1 MSNIRDDQFTF
12 NISLAV
18 LNSLGRNLYRNFI
31 TILGEAISNSW
42 DADAN
47 NVRITINK
55 EKSEMIVV
63 DDGEGMSSSDFRN
76 KFLRIGYSKRAKK
89 SNSQKGRPY
98 IGRKGIGK
106 LALLSCADRIV
117 IVTKKSGEI
126 ATGGVIDNSELDKA
140 IHDDKDHESYKL
152 GKLSDEDMKLLDKME
167 RGTLIKF
174 IGLKNGIVNT
184 LDNIRKSIA
193 LYFRFSLVDE
203 SFKIYVNG
211 NEINLGDVKDL
222 TDKTQFVWSIN
233 NNSHDSFVQT
243 LLKRSIKNDN
253 RTINKNI
260 NGFIASVEK
269 PRDLNILGTGEKV
282 GVDLFVN
289 GRLRERDILKHV
301 QSARVPES
309 YLYGQIHYNDLDG
322 DEVDRFT
329 SSREGIVSDDT
340 LFLELLESIKSV
352 IKSIIDQWD
361 KWRIEI
367 KQDGDDDNPRFS
379 QKVRA
384 SKKLYNETAS
394 EYKPALPNN
403 SEPTARVQK
412 WINELEE
419 DATFNLQ
426 SYTECFISENLVR
439 KLIKHKSIAL
449 DESPTIKKDVLCEIQ
464 KWRQRENKDK
474 RNGNIAIDIRSKDDD
489 LFYLDLAHLASIA
502 DPPRGGDGYPDHLTN
517 DEKAFTPIRNAVM
530 HTSRLTQDAKDRL
543 TAVYVN
549 IREKIKK
556 LLST

>member
-1 MSNIRDDQFTF
+1 MSNTKDNHFTF

-18 LNSLGRNLYRNFI
+18 LNSLGRNLYRNFV

-47 NVRITINK
+47 NVRITIDK

-63 DDGEGMSSSDFRN
+63 DDGDGMSSSDFRN
-76 KFLRIGYSKRAKK
+76 KFLRIGYSKRTNG

-106 LALLSCADRIV
+106 LALLSCANRIV
-117 IVTKKSGEI
+117 IVTKKSGEV
-126 ATGGVIDNSELDKA
+126 ATGGVIDNSELDEA
-140 IHDDKDHESYKL
+140 IQDDKDHESYEL
-152 GKLSDEDMKLLDKME
+152 GRLSDEDIKLLDEME
-167 RGTLIKF
+167 HGTLIKF
-174 IGLKNGIVNT
+174 IGLKDGIINT

-193 LYFRFSLVDE
+193 LYFRFSLVDD

-222 TDKTQFVWSIN
+222 TDKTQFIWPIN

-243 LLKRSIKNDN
+243 LSIRSVRKDDL
-253 RTINKNI
+253 TIVKNI

-269 PRDLNILGTGEKV
+269 PKDLNILGTGEKV

-289 GRLRERDILKHV
+289 GRLRERDILKHI

-322 DEVDRFT
+322 DEIDRFT
-329 SSREGIVSDDT
+329 SSREGIVSDDA
-340 LFLELLESIKSV
+340 LFLELLENIKPV

-367 KQDGDDDNPRFS
+367 KQDGDDDNRRFS
-379 QKVRA
+379 RKERA
-384 SKKLYNETAS
+384 SKKLYNETAG
-394 EYKPALPNN
+394 EYKPALSDN
-403 SEPTARVQK
+403 SEPAVRVQK

-419 DATFNLQ
+419 DATFNIQ
-426 SYTECFISENLVR
+426 SYTECFVSENLVR
-439 KLIKHKSIAL
+439 KLIKHKSITLEGDARRKKEAK
-449 DESPTIKKDVLCEIQ
+449 DQIRACRESEEAGKTK
-464 KWRQRENKDK
+464 
-474 RNGNIAIDIRSKDDD
+474 GNLAIDIRENNDD
-489 LFYLDLAHLASIA
+489 LFYLDLEGLASVA
-502 DPPRGGDGYPDHLTN
+502 DPPRNGYQGSILN
-517 DEKAFTPIRNAVM
+517 DEKTFTPIRNALM
-530 HTSRLTQDAKDRL
+530 HTSRLTQDAKCRL
-543 TAVYVN
+543 TTVYAN
-549 IREKIKK
+549 IKAKIKN
-556 LLST
+556 LLSS

>member
-76 KFLRIGYSKRAKK
+76 KFLRIGYSKRTKR

-117 IVTKKSGEI
+117 IVTKKSGAI

-140 IHDDKDHESYKL
+140 IQDDKDHESYKL

-167 RGTLIKF
+167 YGTLIKF

-253 RTINKNI
+253 RTINKNV

-269 PRDLNILGTGEKV
+269 PRYLNILGTGEKV

-289 GRLRERDILKHV
+289 GRLRERDILKHI

-329 SSREGIVSDDT
+329 SSREGIVSDDA
-340 LFLELLESIKSV
+340 LFLELLENIKSV
-352 IKSIIDQWD
+352 VKSIIDQWD
-361 KWRIEI
+361 EWRIEI

-394 EYKPALPNN
+394 EYKPVLPNN

-449 DESPTIKKDVLCEIQ
+449 DGSPKIKKGTLREIQ
-464 KWRQRENKDK
+464 KWRQRENEDK

-502 DPPRGGDGYPDHLTN
+502 DPSRSGDGYPDHLAN

>member
-1 MSNIRDDQFTF
+1 MSNTKDNHFTF

-18 LNSLGRNLYRNFI
+18 LNSLGRNLYRNFV

-47 NVRITINK
+47 NVRITIDK

-63 DDGEGMSSSDFRN
+63 DDGDGMSSSDFRN
-76 KFLRIGYSKRAKK
+76 KFLRIGYSKRTNG

-106 LALLSCADRIV
+106 LALLSCANRIV
-117 IVTKKSGEI
+117 IVTKKSGEV
-126 ATGGVIDNSELDKA
+126 ATGGVIDNSELDEA
-140 IHDDKDHESYKL
+140 IQDDKDHESYEL
-152 GKLSDEDMKLLDKME
+152 GRLSDEDIKLLDEME
-167 RGTLIKF
+167 HGTLIKF
-174 IGLKNGIVNT
+174 IGLKDGIINT

-193 LYFRFSLVDE
+193 LYFRFSLVDD

-222 TDKTQFVWSIN
+222 TDKTQFIWPIN

-243 LLKRSIKNDN
+243 LSIRSVRKDDL
-253 RTINKNI
+253 TIVKNI

-269 PRDLNILGTGEKV
+269 PKDLNILGTGEKV

-289 GRLRERDILKHV
+289 GRLRERDILKHI

-322 DEVDRFT
+322 DEIDRFT
-329 SSREGIVSDDT
+329 SSREGIVSDDA
-340 LFLELLESIKSV
+340 LFLELLENIKPV

-367 KQDGDDDNPRFS
+367 KQDGDDDNRRFS
-379 QKVRA
+379 RKERA
-384 SKKLYNETAS
+384 SKKLYNETAG
-394 EYKPALPNN
+394 EYKPALSDN
-403 SEPTARVQK
+403 SEPAVRVQK

-426 SYTECFISENLVR
+426 SYTECFVSENLVR
-439 KLIKHKSIAL
+439 KLIKHKSITLEGDARRKKEAR
-449 DESPTIKKDVLCEIQ
+449 DQIRACRESEEAGKTK
-464 KWRQRENKDK
+464 
-474 RNGNIAIDIRSKDDD
+474 GNLAIDIRENNDD
-489 LFYLDLAHLASIA
+489 LFYLDLEGLASVA
-502 DPPRGGDGYPDHLTN
+502 DPPRNGYQGSILN
-517 DEKAFTPIRNAVM
+517 DEKTFTPIRNALM
-530 HTSRLTQDAKDRL
+530 HTSRLTQDAKCRL
-543 TAVYVN
+543 TTVYAN
-549 IREKIKK
+549 IKAKIKN
-556 LLST
+556 LLSS

>member
-47 NVRITINK
+47 NVRITIDK

-106 LALLSCADRIV
+106 LALLSCADCIV

-140 IHDDKDHESYKL
+140 IQDDKDHESYKL

-167 RGTLIKF
+167 HGTLIKF

-253 RTINKNI
+253 RTINKNV

-269 PRDLNILGTGEKV
+269 PRYLNILGTGEKV

-289 GRLRERDILKHV
+289 GRLRERDILKHI

-329 SSREGIVSDDT
+329 SSREGIVSDDA
-340 LFLELLESIKSV
+340 LFLELLENIKSV
-352 IKSIIDQWD
+352 VKSIIDQWD
-361 KWRIEI
+361 EWRIEI

-449 DESPTIKKDVLCEIQ
+449 DGSSKIKKDVLCEIQ
-464 KWRQRENKDK
+464 KWRQRESKDK

-543 TAVYVN
+543 RAVYVN

>member
-549 IREKIKK
+549 IREKIRK

>member
-1 MSNIRDDQFTF
+1 MSNIKDDQFTF

-140 IHDDKDHESYKL
+140 IQDDKDHESYKL

-174 IGLKNGIVNT
+174 IGLKNGIINT

-260 NGFIASVEK
+260 SGFIASVEK

-289 GRLRERDILKHV
+289 GRLRERDILKHI

-329 SSREGIVSDDT
+329 SSREGIVSDDA

-361 KWRIEI
+361 EWRIEI

-394 EYKPALPNN
+394 EYKPVLPNN
-403 SEPTARVQK
+403 SEPAARVQK
-412 WINELEE
+412 WIDELEE

-449 DESPTIKKDVLCEIQ
+449 DESSGIKKGALREIR
-464 KWRQRENKDK
+464 KWRQRESKDK
-474 RNGNIAIDIRSKDDD
+474 RNGNIAIDIRSKNDD
-489 LFYLDLAHLASIA
+489 LFYLDLVHLATLA
-502 DPPRGGDGYPDHLTN
+502 DPSRSGDGYPDHLAN

>member
-76 KFLRIGYSKRAKK
+76 KFLRIGYSKRTKR

-117 IVTKKSGEI
+117 IVTKKSGAI

-140 IHDDKDHESYKL
+140 IQDDKDHESYKL

-167 RGTLIKF
+167 YGTLIKF

-253 RTINKNI
+253 RTINKNV

-269 PRDLNILGTGEKV
+269 PRYLNILGTGEKV

-289 GRLRERDILKHV
+289 GRLRERDILKHI

-329 SSREGIVSDDT
+329 SSREGIVSDDA
-340 LFLELLESIKSV
+340 LFLELLENIKSV
-352 IKSIIDQWD
+352 VKSIIDQWD
-361 KWRIEI
+361 EWRIEI

-384 SKKLYNETAS
+384 SKKLYNETAN

-439 KLIKHKSIAL
+439 KLIKHKSIAF
-449 DESPTIKKDVLCEIQ
+449 DESPTIKKDVLSEIQ

-502 DPPRGGDGYPDHLTN
+502 DPSRSGDGYPDHLTN

>member
-47 NVRITINK
+47 NVRITIDK

-140 IHDDKDHESYKL
+140 IQDDKDHESYKL

-167 RGTLIKF
+167 HGTLIKF

-233 NNSHDSFVQT
+233 NNHDSFVQT

-253 RTINKNI
+253 RTINKNV

-269 PRDLNILGTGEKV
+269 PRYLNILGTGEKV

-289 GRLRERDILKHV
+289 GRLRERDILKHI

-329 SSREGIVSDDT
+329 SSREGIVSDDA
-340 LFLELLESIKSV
+340 LFLELLENIKSV
-352 IKSIIDQWD
+352 VKSIIDQWD
-361 KWRIEI
+361 EWRIEI

-426 SYTECFISENLVR
+426 SYTECFVSENLVR

-449 DESPTIKKDVLCEIQ
+449 DGSSKIKKSALCEIR
-464 KWRQRENKDK
+464 KWRQRENEDK
-474 RNGNIAIDIRSKDDD
+474 RNGNIAIDIRSENDD
-489 LFYLDLAHLASIA
+489 LFYLDLAHLATLA
-502 DPPRGGDGYPDHLTN
+502 DPPRSGDGYPDYLAN
-517 DEKAFTPIRNAVM
+517 DEKAFTPIRTM
-530 HTSRLTQDAKDRL
+530 QLCTHQDLRKRLR
-543 TAVYVN
+543 
-549 IREKIKK
+549 I
-556 LLST
+556 S

>member
-76 KFLRIGYSKRAKK
+76 KFLRIGYSKRTKR

-140 IHDDKDHESYKL
+140 IQDDKDHESYKL

-167 RGTLIKF
+167 HGTLIKF

-253 RTINKNI
+253 RTINKNV

-269 PRDLNILGTGEKV
+269 PRYLNILGTGEKV

-289 GRLRERDILKHV
+289 GRLRERDILKHI

-329 SSREGIVSDDT
+329 SSREGIVSDDA
-340 LFLELLESIKSV
+340 LFLELLENIKSV
-352 IKSIIDQWD
+352 VKSIIDQWD
-361 KWRIEI
+361 EWRIEI

-394 EYKPALPNN
+394 EYKPVLPNN

-426 SYTECFISENLVR
+426 SYTECFVSENLVR

-449 DESPTIKKDVLCEIQ
+449 DGSPKIKKGTLREIQ
-464 KWRQRENKDK
+464 KWRQRENEDK

-502 DPPRGGDGYPDHLTN
+502 DPSRSGDGYPDHLAN

>member
-63 DDGEGMSSSDFRN
+63 DDGEGMSASDFRN

-140 IHDDKDHESYKL
+140 IQDDKDHESYKR
-152 GKLSDEDMKLLDKME
+152 GKLSDKDIKLLDKMGH
-167 RGTLIKF
+167 GTLIKF
-174 IGLKNGIVNT
+174 IGLKNGIINT

-203 SFKIYVNG
+203 SFKIYVND

-289 GRLRERDILKHV
+289 GRLRERDILKHI

-329 SSREGIVSDDT
+329 SSREGIVSDDA

-361 KWRIEI
+361 EWRIEI

-394 EYKPALPNN
+394 EYKPVLPNN

-426 SYTECFISENLVR
+426 SYTECFVSENLVR

-449 DESPTIKKDVLCEIQ
+449 DESSGIKKGALYEIRR
-464 KWRQRENKDK
+464 WRNRETEDK
-474 RNGNIAIDIRSKDDD
+474 RNGNIAIDIRSENDD
-489 LFYLDLAHLASIA
+489 LFYLDLAHLAALA
-502 DPPRGGDGYPDHLTN
+502 DPPRSGDGYPDYLAN

-543 TAVYVN
+543 RAVYVN
-549 IREKIKK
+549 IKEKIKK

>member
-63 DDGEGMSSSDFRN
+63 DDGEGMSASDFRN

-140 IHDDKDHESYKL
+140 IQDDKDHESYKL
-152 GKLSDEDMKLLDKME
+152 GKLSDEDIKLLDKMGH
-167 RGTLIKF
+167 GTLIKF
-174 IGLKNGIVNT
+174 IGLKNGIINT

-203 SFKIYVNG
+203 SFKIYVND

-289 GRLRERDILKHV
+289 GRLRERDILKHI

-329 SSREGIVSDDT
+329 SSREGIVSDDA

-361 KWRIEI
+361 EWRIEI

-394 EYKPALPNN
+394 EYKPVLPNN

-412 WINELEE
+412 WIDELEE

-426 SYTECFISENLVR
+426 SYTECFVSENLVR

-449 DESPTIKKDVLCEIQ
+449 DESSGIKKGALYEIRR
-464 KWRQRENKDK
+464 WRNRETEDK
-474 RNGNIAIDIRSKDDD
+474 RNGNIAIDIRSENDD
-489 LFYLDLAHLASIA
+489 LFYLDLAHLAALA
-502 DPPRGGDGYPDHLTN
+502 DPPRSGDGYPDYLAN

-543 TAVYVN
+543 SVIGQLILN
-549 IREKIKK
+549 S
-556 LLST
+556 LLDNYF

>member
-1 MSNIRDDQFTF
+1 MSNTKDNHFTF

-18 LNSLGRNLYRNFI
+18 LNSLGRNLYRNFV

-47 NVRITINK
+47 NVRITIDK

-63 DDGEGMSSSDFRN
+63 DDGDGMSSSDFRN
-76 KFLRIGYSKRAKK
+76 KFLRIGYSKRTNG

-106 LALLSCADRIV
+106 LALLSCANRIV
-117 IVTKKSGEI
+117 IVTKKSGEV
-126 ATGGVIDNSELDKA
+126 ATGGVIDNSELDEA
-140 IHDDKDHESYKL
+140 IQDDKDHESYEL
-152 GKLSDEDMKLLDKME
+152 GRLSDEDIKLLDEME
-167 RGTLIKF
+167 HGTLIKF
-174 IGLKNGIVNT
+174 IGLKDGIINT

-193 LYFRFSLVDE
+193 LYFRFSLVDD

-222 TDKTQFVWSIN
+222 TDKTQFIWPIN

-243 LLKRSIKNDN
+243 LSIRSVRKDDL
-253 RTINKNI
+253 TIVKNI

-269 PRDLNILGTGEKV
+269 PKDLNILGTGEKV

-289 GRLRERDILKHV
+289 GRLRERDILKHI

-322 DEVDRFT
+322 DEIDRFT
-329 SSREGIVSDDT
+329 SSREGIVSDDA
-340 LFLELLESIKSV
+340 LFLELLENIKPV

-367 KQDGDDDNPRFS
+367 KQDGDDDNRRFS
-379 QKVRA
+379 RKERA
-384 SKKLYNETAS
+384 SKKLYNETAG
-394 EYKPALPNN
+394 EYKPALSDN
-403 SEPTARVQK
+403 SEPAVRVQE

-419 DATFNLQ
+419 DATFNIQ
-426 SYTECFISENLVR
+426 SYTECFVSENLVR
-439 KLIKHKSIAL
+439 KLIKHKSITLEGDARRKKEAR
-449 DESPTIKKDVLCEIQ
+449 DQIRACRESEEAGKTK
-464 KWRQRENKDK
+464 
-474 RNGNIAIDIRSKDDD
+474 GNLAIDIRENNDD
-489 LFYLDLAHLASIA
+489 LFYLDLEGLASVA
-502 DPPRGGDGYPDHLTN
+502 DPPRNGYQGSILN
-517 DEKAFTPIRNAVM
+517 DEKTFTPIRNALM
-530 HTSRLTQDAKDRL
+530 HTSRLTQDAKCRL
-543 TAVYVN
+543 TTVYAN
-549 IREKIKK
+549 IKAKIKN
-556 LLST
+556 LLSS

>member
-47 NVRITINK
+47 NVRITIDK

-140 IHDDKDHESYKL
+140 IQDDKDHESYKL

-167 RGTLIKF
+167 HGTLIKF

-253 RTINKNI
+253 RTINKNV

-269 PRDLNILGTGEKV
+269 PRYLNILGTGEKV

-289 GRLRERDILKHV
+289 GRLRERDILKHI

-329 SSREGIVSDDT
+329 SSREGIVSDDA
-340 LFLELLESIKSV
+340 LFLELLENIKSV
-352 IKSIIDQWD
+352 VKSIIDQWD
-361 KWRIEI
+361 EWRIEI

-384 SKKLYNETAS
+384 SKKLYNEIAS

-449 DESPTIKKDVLCEIQ
+449 DGSSKIKKGALREIR
-464 KWRQRENKDK
+464 KWRQRENEDK
-474 RNGNIAIDIRSKDDD
+474 RNGNIAIDIRSENDD
-489 LFYLDLAHLASIA
+489 LFYLDLAHLATLA
-502 DPPRGGDGYPDHLTN
+502 DPPRSGDGYPDYLAN

-530 HTSRLTQDAKDRL
+530 HTSRLTQKAKDKL
-543 TAVYVN
+543 TTVYYN
-549 IREKIKK
+549 IEKKIKN

>member
-1 MSNIRDDQFTF
+1 MSNTKDNHFTF

-18 LNSLGRNLYRNFI
+18 LNSLGRNLYRNFV

-47 NVRITINK
+47 NVRITIDK

-63 DDGEGMSSSDFRN
+63 DDGDGMSSSDFRN
-76 KFLRIGYSKRAKK
+76 KFLRIGYSKRTNG

-106 LALLSCADRIV
+106 LALLSCANRIV
-117 IVTKKSGEI
+117 IVTKKSGEV
-126 ATGGVIDNSELDKA
+126 ATGGVIDNSELDEA
-140 IHDDKDHESYKL
+140 IQDDKDHESYEL
-152 GKLSDEDMKLLDKME
+152 GRLSDEDIKLLDEME
-167 RGTLIKF
+167 HGTLIKF
-174 IGLKNGIVNT
+174 IGLKDGIINT

-193 LYFRFSLVDE
+193 LYFRFSLVDD

-222 TDKTQFVWSIN
+222 TDKTQFIWPIN

-243 LLKRSIKNDN
+243 LSIRSVRKDDL
-253 RTINKNI
+253 TIVKNI

-269 PRDLNILGTGEKV
+269 PKDLNILGTGEKV

-289 GRLRERDILKHV
+289 GRLRERDILKHI

-322 DEVDRFT
+322 DEIDRFT
-329 SSREGIVSDDT
+329 SSREGIVSDDV
-340 LFLELLESIKSV
+340 LFLELLENIKPV

-367 KQDGDDDNPRFS
+367 KQDGDDDNRRFS
-379 QKVRA
+379 RKERA
-384 SKKLYNETAS
+384 SKKLYNETAG
-394 EYKPALPNN
+394 EYKPALSDN
-403 SEPTARVQK
+403 SEPAVRVQE

-419 DATFNLQ
+419 DATFNIQ
-426 SYTECFISENLVR
+426 SYTECFVSENLVR
-439 KLIKHKSIAL
+439 KLIKHKSITLEGDARRKKEARGQIRACR
-449 DESPTIKKDVLCEIQ
+449 ESEEAGKTK
-464 KWRQRENKDK
+464 
-474 RNGNIAIDIRSKDDD
+474 GNLAIDIRENNDD
-489 LFYLDLAHLASIA
+489 LFYLDLEGLASVA
-502 DPPRGGDGYPDHLTN
+502 DPPRNGYQGSILN
-517 DEKAFTPIRNAVM
+517 DEKTFTPIRNALM
-530 HTSRLTQDAKDRL
+530 HTSRLTQDAKCRL
-543 TAVYVN
+543 TTVYAN
-549 IREKIKK
+549 IKAKIKN
-556 LLST
+556 LLSS

>member
-47 NVRITINK
+47 NVRITIDK

-140 IHDDKDHESYKL
+140 IQDDKDHESYKL

-167 RGTLIKF
+167 CGTLIKF

-243 LLKRSIKNDN
+243 LLKRSIK
-253 RTINKNI
+253 K
-260 NGFIASVEK
+260 
-269 PRDLNILGTGEKV
+269 
-282 GVDLFVN
+282 
-289 GRLRERDILKHV
+289 
-301 QSARVPES
+301 
-309 YLYGQIHYNDLDG
+309 
-322 DEVDRFT
+322 
-329 SSREGIVSDDT
+329 
-340 LFLELLESIKSV
+340 
-352 IKSIIDQWD
+352 
-361 KWRIEI
+361 
-367 KQDGDDDNPRFS
+367 
-379 QKVRA
+379 
-384 SKKLYNETAS
+384 
-394 EYKPALPNN
+394 
-403 SEPTARVQK
+403 
-412 WINELEE
+412 
-419 DATFNLQ
+419 
-426 SYTECFISENLVR
+426 
-439 KLIKHKSIAL
+439 
-449 DESPTIKKDVLCEIQ
+449 
-464 KWRQRENKDK
+464 
-474 RNGNIAIDIRSKDDD
+474 
-489 LFYLDLAHLASIA
+489 
-502 DPPRGGDGYPDHLTN
+502 
-517 DEKAFTPIRNAVM
+517 
-530 HTSRLTQDAKDRL
+530 
-543 TAVYVN
+543 
-549 IREKIKK
+549 
-556 LLST
+556 

>member
-1 MSNIRDDQFTF
+1 MSNTKDNHFTF

-18 LNSLGRNLYRNFI
+18 LNSLGRNLYRNFV

-47 NVRITINK
+47 NVRITIDK

-63 DDGEGMSSSDFRN
+63 DDGDGMSSSDFRN
-76 KFLRIGYSKRAKK
+76 KFLRIGYSKRTNG

-106 LALLSCADRIV
+106 LALLSCANRIV
-117 IVTKKSGEI
+117 IVTKKSGEV
-126 ATGGVIDNSELDKA
+126 ATGGVIDNSELDEA
-140 IHDDKDHESYKL
+140 IQDDKDHESYEL
-152 GKLSDEDMKLLDKME
+152 GRLSDEDIKLLDEME
-167 RGTLIKF
+167 HGTLIKF
-174 IGLKNGIVNT
+174 IGLKDGIINT

-193 LYFRFSLVDE
+193 LYFRFSLVDD

-222 TDKTQFVWSIN
+222 TDKTQFIWPIN

-243 LLKRSIKNDN
+243 LSIRSVRKDDL
-253 RTINKNI
+253 TIVKNI

-269 PRDLNILGTGEKV
+269 PKDLNILGTGEKV

-289 GRLRERDILKHV
+289 GRLRERDILKHI

-322 DEVDRFT
+322 DEIDRFT
-329 SSREGIVSDDT
+329 SSREGIVSDDA
-340 LFLELLESIKSV
+340 LFLELLENIKPV

-367 KQDGDDDNPRFS
+367 KQDGDDDNRRFS
-379 QKVRA
+379 RKERA
-384 SKKLYNETAS
+384 SKKLYNETAG
-394 EYKPALPNN
+394 EYKPALSDN
-403 SEPTARVQK
+403 SEPAVRVQK

-419 DATFNLQ
+419 DATFNIQ
-426 SYTECFISENLVR
+426 SYTECFVSENLVR
-439 KLIKHKSIAL
+439 KLIKHKSITLEGDARRKKEAR
-449 DESPTIKKDVLCEIQ
+449 DQIRACRESEEAGKTK
-464 KWRQRENKDK
+464 
-474 RNGNIAIDIRSKDDD
+474 GNLAIDIRENNDD
-489 LFYLDLAHLASIA
+489 LFYLDLEGLASVA
-502 DPPRGGDGYPDHLTN
+502 DPPRNGYQGSILN
-517 DEKAFTPIRNAVM
+517 DEKTFTPIRNALM
-530 HTSRLTQDAKDRL
+530 HTSRLTQDAKCRL
-543 TAVYVN
+543 TTVYAN
-549 IREKIKK
+549 IKAKIKN
-556 LLST
+556 LLSS

>member
-47 NVRITINK
+47 NVRITIDK

-140 IHDDKDHESYKL
+140 IQDDKDHESYKL

-167 RGTLIKF
+167 CGTLIKF

-253 RTINKNI
+253 RTINKNV

-269 PRDLNILGTGEKV
+269 PRYLNILGTGEKV

-289 GRLRERDILKHV
+289 GRLRERDILKHI

-322 DEVDRFT
+322 DGIDRFT
-329 SSREGIVSDDT
+329 SSREGIVSDDA
-340 LFLELLESIKSV
+340 LFLELLENIKSV
-352 IKSIIDQWD
+352 VKSIIDQWD
-361 KWRIEI
+361 EWRIEI

-449 DESPTIKKDVLCEIQ
+449 DESPTIKKDVLSEIQ
-464 KWRQRENKDK
+464 KWRDRETKDK

-502 DPPRGGDGYPDHLTN
+502 DPSRSGDGYPDHLTN

>member
-47 NVRITINK
+47 NVRITIDK

-140 IHDDKDHESYKL
+140 IQDDKDHESYKL

-167 RGTLIKF
+167 HGTLIKF

-253 RTINKNI
+253 RTINKNV

-269 PRDLNILGTGEKV
+269 PRYLNILGTGEKV

-289 GRLRERDILKHV
+289 GRLRERDILKHI

-329 SSREGIVSDDT
+329 SSREGIVSDDA
-340 LFLELLESIKSV
+340 LFLELLENIKSV
-352 IKSIIDQWD
+352 VKSIIDQWD
-361 KWRIEI
+361 EWRIEI

-449 DESPTIKKDVLCEIQ
+449 DGSPTIKKDVLSEIQ

-502 DPPRGGDGYPDHLTN
+502 DPSRSGDGYPDHLTN

>member
-47 NVRITINK
+47 NVRITIDK

-140 IHDDKDHESYKL
+140 IQDDKDHESYKL
-152 GKLSDEDMKLLDKME
+152 GKLSDKDIKLLDKMGH
-167 RGTLIKF
+167 GTLIKF
-174 IGLKNGIVNT
+174 IGLKNGIINT

-203 SFKIYVNG
+203 SFKIYVND

-289 GRLRERDILKHV
+289 GRLRERDILKHI

-329 SSREGIVSDDT
+329 SSREGIVSDDA

-361 KWRIEI
+361 EWRIEI

-394 EYKPALPNN
+394 EYKPVLPNN

-412 WINELEE
+412 WIDELEE

-449 DESPTIKKDVLCEIQ
+449 DESSGIKKGALYEIRR
-464 KWRQRENKDK
+464 WRNRETEDK
-474 RNGNIAIDIRSKDDD
+474 RNGNIAIDIRSEDDD
-489 LFYLDLAHLASIA
+489 LFYLDLAHLAALA
-502 DPPRGGDGYPDHLTN
+502 DPPRSGDGYPDYLAN

-543 TAVYVN
+543 RAVYVN
-549 IREKIKK
+549 IKEKIKK

>member
-47 NVRITINK
+47 NVRITIDK

-140 IHDDKDHESYKL
+140 IQDDKDHESYKL

-167 RGTLIKF
+167 CGTLIKF

-253 RTINKNI
+253 RTINKNV

-269 PRDLNILGTGEKV
+269 PRYLNILGTGEKV

-289 GRLRERDILKHV
+289 GRLRERDILKHI

-322 DEVDRFT
+322 DGIDRFT
-329 SSREGIVSDDT
+329 SSREGIVSDDA
-340 LFLELLESIKSV
+340 LFLELLENIKSV
-352 IKSIIDQWD
+352 VKSIIDQWD
-361 KWRIEI
+361 EWRIEI

-449 DESPTIKKDVLCEIQ
+449 DESPTIKKDVLSEIQ

-502 DPPRGGDGYPDHLTN
+502 DPSRSGDGYPDHLTN

-530 HTSRLTQDAKDRL
+530 HTLRLTQDAKDRL

>member
-1 MSNIRDDQFTF
+1 MSNIKDDQFTF

-89 SNSQKGRPY
+89 SYSQRGRPY

-140 IHDDKDHESYKL
+140 IQDDKDHESYKL
-152 GKLSDEDMKLLDKME
+152 GKLSDEDMKLLNKME
-167 RGTLIKF
+167 YGTLIKF

-253 RTINKNI
+253 RTINKNV

-269 PRDLNILGTGEKV
+269 PRYLNILGTGEKV

-289 GRLRERDILKHV
+289 GRLRERDILKHI

-329 SSREGIVSDDT
+329 SSREGIVSDDA

-361 KWRIEI
+361 EWRIEI
-367 KQDGDDDNPRFS
+367 KQDGDDDNRRFS
-379 QKVRA
+379 RKERA

-394 EYKPALPNN
+394 EYKPVLPNN

-412 WINELEE
+412 WIDELEE

-426 SYTECFISENLVR
+426 SYTECFVSENLVR

-449 DESPTIKKDVLCEIQ
+449 DGSPKIKKGTLREIQ
-464 KWRQRENKDK
+464 KWRQRENEDK

-502 DPPRGGDGYPDHLTN
+502 DPSRSGDGYPDHLAN

>member
-1 MSNIRDDQFTF
+1 M
-12 NISLAV
+12 
-18 LNSLGRNLYRNFI
+18 
-31 TILGEAISNSW
+31 
-42 DADAN
+42 
-47 NVRITINK
+47 
-55 EKSEMIVV
+55 
-63 DDGEGMSSSDFRN
+63 
-76 KFLRIGYSKRAKK
+76 
-89 SNSQKGRPY
+89 
-98 IGRKGIGK
+98 
-106 LALLSCADRIV
+106 
-117 IVTKKSGEI
+117 
-126 ATGGVIDNSELDKA
+126 
-140 IHDDKDHESYKL
+140 
-152 GKLSDEDMKLLDKME
+152 
-167 RGTLIKF
+167 
-174 IGLKNGIVNT
+174 
-184 LDNIRKSIA
+184 
-193 LYFRFSLVDE
+193 
-203 SFKIYVNG
+203 
-211 NEINLGDVKDL
+211 
-222 TDKTQFVWSIN
+222 
-233 NNSHDSFVQT
+233 
-243 LLKRSIKNDN
+243 
-253 RTINKNI
+253 
-260 NGFIASVEK
+260 
-269 PRDLNILGTGEKV
+269 
-282 GVDLFVN
+282 DLFVN
-289 GRLRERDILKHV
+289 GRLRERDILKHI

-329 SSREGIVSDDT
+329 SSREGIVSDDA
-340 LFLELLESIKSV
+340 LFLELLENIKSV
-352 IKSIIDQWD
+352 VKSIIDQWD
-361 KWRIEI
+361 EWRIEI

-439 KLIKHKSIAL
+439 KLIKHKSVVL
-449 DESPTIKKDVLCEIQ
+449 DESPTIKKDALSEIQ
-464 KWRQRENKDK
+464 KWRQREDKDK

-502 DPPRGGDGYPDHLTN
+502 DPSRSGDGYPDHLAN

-549 IREKIKK
+549 IKEKIKK